1 MDDREIVALFFDR
14 SETAIR
20 EADLKYGKYC
30 YSIANRILDNEE
42 DAKEVVND
50 TYLKAWNTIPPNNP
64 EKLSVYLGMISRQ
77 TAINRYKA
85 KKRDKRGGGRMEMV
99 LDELTFC
106 LHDKNEH
113 DMVDRIHLGN
123 VLNNFFAEISKK
135 NRVIFLRR
143 YWYMDSIENIA
154 RIMGM
159 TKSGVKMSLLRSR
172 AKLKKFLKEE
182 GIDV

>member
-1 MDDREIVALFFDR
+1 MDDAKIIALYEARDEAAIA
-14 SETAIR
+14 ETQK
-20 EADLKYGKYC
+20 KYDGYC
-30 YSIANRILDNEE
+30 HYIAERILPSRE
-42 DAKEVVND
+42 DAEECVND
-50 TYLKAWNTIPPNNP
+50 AYHKAWNTIPPNNP

-85 KKRDKRGGGRMEMV
+85 KNRDKRGGGRMEAV

-113 DMVDRIHLGN
+113 DIVDRIHLGN
-123 VLNNFFAEISKK
+123 VLNAFLTDISKK

-143 YWYMDSIENIA
+143 YWYMDSIENIS
-154 RIMGM
+154 RVMGM

-172 AKLKKFLKEE
+172 AKLKKYLKEE

>member
-1 MDDREIVALFFDR
+1 
-14 SETAIR
+14 
-20 EADLKYGKYC
+20 
-30 YSIANRILDNEE
+30 
-42 DAKEVVND
+42 
-50 TYLKAWNTIPPNNP
+50 
-64 EKLSVYLGMISRQ
+64 
-77 TAINRYKA
+77 
-85 KKRDKRGGGRMEMV
+85 MEMV